1 MDDDEWIFRP
11 DSFYK
16 KGLTFECSS
25 PIWSASTDWDWKF
38 RLL

>member
-25 PIWSASTDWDWKF
+25 PI
-38 RLL
+38 